1 MIRLPI
7 FVSEPLDIHVFTS
20 REYAERYLEAIDVR
34 DGRYT
39 AYDSSG
45 RLLKL
50 SVQVVNRREVVLIE
64 AAETESTHQAQ
75 LRDHLIAFLSAIRFE
90 QPQLAQLSLEALV
103 EISLKYK
110 TD

>member
-7 FVSEPLDIHVFTS
+7 FVSEPNDIRIFTNN
-20 REYAERYLEAIDVR
+20 EYAERALEAIDIR

-50 SVQVVNRREVVLIE
+50 SVQVVNKREVVRIE
-64 AAETESTHQAQ
+64 AAETEPTHQKQ
-75 LRDHLIAFLSAIRFE
+75 LRNHLVAFLSAISLE
-90 QPQLAQLSLEALV
+90 QLQWDQLALEVLV

-110 TD
+110 ID

>member
-7 FVSEPLDIHVFTS
+7 FVSEQNDISVFTS
-20 REYAERYLEAIDVR
+20 REYAERCLEAIDVR

-39 AYDSSG
+39 TYDSSG

-50 SVQVVNRREVVLIE
+50 SVQVVNKREVVRIE
-64 AAETESTHQAQ
+64 AAEAEPTHQKQ
-75 LRDHLIAFLSAIRFE
+75 LRDYLVAFLSAVSVD
-90 QPQLAQLSLEALV
+90 QPQVAQLSLETLV

-110 TD
+110 ID